1 MSEKQMLVFDCETN
15 GLLHDVSEIHCI
27 AIYDTQKEGIERAR
41 GLTDDQINTV
51 KGSISLHGGANEP
64 VKGGKS

>member
-1 MSEKQMLVFDCETN
+1 WTVSSWDC
-15 GLLHDVSEIHCI
+15 GFRLGV
-27 AIYDTQKEGIERAR
+27 YDTQKEGIERAR

-64 VKGGKS
+64 VKGGKNA